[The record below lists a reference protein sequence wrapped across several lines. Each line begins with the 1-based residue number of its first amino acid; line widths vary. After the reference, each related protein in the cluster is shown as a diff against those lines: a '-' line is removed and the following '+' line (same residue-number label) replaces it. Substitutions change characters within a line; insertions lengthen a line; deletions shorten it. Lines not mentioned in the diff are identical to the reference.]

1 MSCVDVNFF
10 VPRPPRGGSPFWKIL
25 VLVALLL
32 LERVCHA
39 EATNTVAAALTPA
52 LPDASFSVL
61 RVFGSLILVV
71 ALFLAGVWLF
81 RNWQRLAAR
90 QGRAPRL
97 NILESRS
104 IGGRQSL
111 FVVGYDQQRFLVSSS
126 PAGVQMLT
134 PLPDAHAEEVSQ
146 PIPTHSFAQ
155 AFEKV
160 LAAKS

>member
-1 MSCVDVNFF
+1 MNCVDVTFY
-10 VPRPPRGGSPFWKIL
+10 VPRPPRGGAPVWKIL
-25 VLVALLL
+25 LLVGVLLV
-32 LERVCHA
+32 ERVCHA
-39 EATNTVAAALTPA
+39 QGTNTVAAALAPA
-52 LPDASFSVL
+52 LPDASFSLL

-81 RNWQRLAAR
+81 RNWQRLAVR

-104 IGGRQSL
+104 IGGRQSI
-111 FVVGYDQQRFLVSSS
+111 FVVGYDHQRFLVSSS

-134 PLPDAHAEEVSQ
+134 PLPDSQSEETSESIAT
-146 PIPTHSFAQ
+146 PSFAQ
-155 AFEKV
+155 AFQKV